1 MKLRLY
7 LDTSVFS
14 ARIDDRAPDR
24 KTLTEDFWETLPDYD
39 RSTSELAVEELQQT
53 ADPQL
58 RSKMEAMLA
67 GFSIIPVTDEM
78 RRLAGQYIFGR
89 GLLSHHAQRCGSCRG
104 GDALSTGHPRL
115 VEFQASGQP
124 AEACY
129 GSQRQRPRGAAGAG
143 HPLATRTVETAMR
156 YFDYQTVARGA
167 GITPAQLDL
176 LVAQL
181 SAESRQDPMLA
192 ELHLLRACMAIQAG
206 ALTIEQALADTEPA
220 ALAA

>member
-1 MKLRLY
+1 
-7 LDTSVFS
+7 
-14 ARIDDRAPDR
+14 
-24 KTLTEDFWETLPDYD
+24 
-39 RSTSELAVEELQQT
+39 
-53 ADPQL
+53 
-58 RSKMEAMLA
+58 
-67 GFSIIPVTDEM
+67 
-78 RRLAGQYIFGR
+78 
-89 GLLSHHAQRCGSCRG
+89 
-104 GDALSTGHPRL
+104 
-115 VEFQASGQP
+115 
-124 AEACY
+124 
-129 GSQRQRPRGAAGAG
+129 
-143 HPLATRTVETAMR
+143 MR